1 MGMKVQVRSPSRL
14 HFSLID
20 LNGGLGRVDGSIGLA
35 LNHPSVILEVSSNDT
50 LEVTGVQTDFVRA
63 LATRFAQHYS
73 IDLAA
78 KIQVASTIPSHVGL
92 GSTTQLALS
101 IAAALSRLFGLDTT
115 ARELAQ
121 MMGRGG
127 TSGIGVVAFEM
138 GGLVVDGGHS
148 FGMGRQKQTFLPSR
162 ASKAP
167 PGPVLIR
174 YDFPE
179 DWMFVLAIPNVSPG
193 LEGKR
198 EVSVFQERCPIPP
211 EEVGAVCRLI
221 LMKLLPAV
229 VERSIQDFGAG
240 LSELQNVGF
249 SRVTRDLM
257 HPLVERCIEFMS
269 SHGAYGSGQ
278 SSFGPTVFGLVQ
290 GEDEAERL
298 RGEVANFLSSDT
310 GGEVFVAS
318 ANNVGAAVQ
327 VLEK

>member
-1 MGMKVQVRSPSRL
+1 MRVQVRSPSRL

-35 LNHPSVILEVSSNDT
+35 LNDPSVILEVSSNDT
-50 LEVTGVQTDFVRA
+50 LEVTGVQTDFVHA
-63 LATRFAQHYS
+63 LAARFAQHYS
-73 IDLAA
+73 TNLGA
-78 KIQVASTIPSHVGL
+78 KIHVASTIPSHVGL

-101 IAAALSRLFGLDTT
+101 IAAALSQLFGLDTT
-115 ARELAQ
+115 ARDLAQ
-121 MMGRGG
+121 VMGRGG

-138 GGLVVDGGHS
+138 GGLIVDGGHS
-148 FGMGRQKQTFLPSR
+148 FGVGRQKQSFLPSR
-162 ASKAP
+162 ASRAP

-174 YDFPE
+174 YAFPE
-179 DWMFVLAIPNVSPG
+179 DWMFVLAIPNVPPG

-198 EVSVFQERCPIPP
+198 EVSIFQERCPIPP

-240 LSELQNVGF
+240 LSELQNAGF
-249 SRVTRDLM
+249 SRVTKDLM
-257 HPLVERCIEFMS
+257 HPEVAKCIEFMS

-290 GEDEAERL
+290 GEDEAEGL
-298 RGEVANFLSSDT
+298 REKVAHFLSLDT
-310 GGEVFVAS
+310 GGEVFVTS

>member
-1 MGMKVQVRSPSRL
+1 MRVQVRSPSRL

-50 LEVTGVQTDFVRA
+50 LEITGVQTDFVHA

-73 IDLAA
+73 IDLGA
-78 KIQVASTIPSHVGL
+78 KIHLASAIPSHVGL

-101 IAAALSRLFGLDTT
+101 IAAALSRLFGLETT
-115 ARELAQ
+115 ARDLAQ
-121 MMGRGG
+121 VMGRGG

-138 GGLVVDGGHS
+138 GGLIVDGGHS
-148 FGMGRQKQTFLPSR
+148 FGADGQKQSFLPSR
-162 ASKAP
+162 AANAP

-174 YDFPE
+174 YAFPG
-179 DWMFVLAIPNVSPG
+179 DWMFVLAIPNVPPG

-229 VERSIQDFGAG
+229 VERSIEEFGAG

-249 SRVTRDLM
+249 SRITRDLM
-257 HPLVERCIEFMS
+257 HPAVVRCIEFMNN
-269 SHGAYGSGQ
+269 HGAYGSGQ
-278 SSFGPTVFGLVQ
+278 SSFGPTVFSLVR
-290 GEDEAERL
+290 GEGEAERL
-298 RGEVANFLSSDT
+298 REEVANFLSSGK

-318 ANNVGAAVQ
+318 ANNVGADVQ
-327 VLEK
+327 VEK